1 MKLHAFSK
9 RQHVRR
15 QLFHTSTMQ
24 PAGTLGDGGD
34 GRTDRR
40 TKGKGGVKVEG
51 VLEETEKI
59 KMKVK

>member
-1 MKLHAFSK
+1 
-9 RQHVRR
+9 
-15 QLFHTSTMQ
+15 MQ

-34 GRTDRR
+34 GWTDRR
-40 TKGKGGVKVEG
+40 MEGKGGVKVEG

>member
-1 MKLHAFSK
+1 
-9 RQHVRR
+9 
-15 QLFHTSTMQ
+15 MQ

-34 GRTDRR
+34 GWTDRR

-59 KMKVK
+59 KMKVKEMNEGAVSVFTG